1 MKWSIKS
8 TYLIV
13 LIVLLK
19 SWKKTHNEDI
29 NLFDSER
36 EDVDF

>member
-19 SWKKTHNEDI
+19 SWKKTDNEDI